1 MGLTRFHCPWQ
12 TRFSRLHVV
21 LLAVFSLA
29 ITSLFASPVFLP
41 EPEEVFTG
49 SEAGAWARVERLSD
63 PHPGFTQEAFC
74 AAGEQN
80 DPWIIK
86 WFGGDTTPHSRSFLL
101 HCAKGFEGKTLPE
114 PILLVHGAGDNAN
127 RAWIHPYAHSLPQKI
142 SEKERGF
149 ALWLSDLGYAVFA
162 VSFAHNQGCN
172 IMQAEHVANAIS
184 RIRTLMKRE
193 GDPNFKVN
201 VVAHSKGNV
210 VTRIYCSDAPKIF
223 PKKKFLSAFRK
234 DVDTYIGIGP
244 AFRGIDTPFRY
255 YGYNLQIATQKN
267 SNGPVAAESLLLYGF
282 WRNMKEMSLY
292 KDAANYFPGQCQ
304 LLFNLVRDANVPLG
318 VESMTLDM
326 VTPYALYFGGIS
338 PLMTSRGIE
347 KAIDEGERLI
357 YRLEEQGFNPNMK
370 IGVIAG
376 SSPFITYK
384 DAFTLTPM
392 PWEYLTPAGDG
403 LVYLASA
410 LHTDNAIKRG
420 AKLIGKKT
428 VDLNHVDIGRNRD
441 VVRIIDDWLQAH

>member
-1 MGLTRFHCPWQ
+1 MGLTRRISPWQ
-12 TRFSRLHVV
+12 TRISRIHVV
-21 LLAVFSLA
+21 LFAVFSLA
-29 ITSLFASPVFLP
+29 ITSLWASPVFLP

-49 SEAGAWARVERLSD
+49 TEAGAWARVERLSD

-74 AAGEQN
+74 PAGEQK

-86 WFGGDTTPHSRSFLL
+86 WFGGDATPHSRSFLL

-127 RAWIHPYAHSLPQKI
+127 RAWIHPYTGVLPEKL

-184 RIRTLMKRE
+184 RIRRLMKRE
-193 GDPNFKVN
+193 GDPKFKVN
-201 VVAHSKGNV
+201 IVAHSKGNV
-210 VTRIYCSDAPKIF
+210 VTRVYCSDAPQIF
-223 PKKKFLSAFRK
+223 PQKKFLSAFRN
-234 DVDTYIGIGP
+234 DVDAYIGIGP

-255 YGYNLQIATQKN
+255 YGYNLQIASQKD
-267 SNGPVAAESLLLYGF
+267 SNGPVATDRLVLNGF
-282 WRNMKEMSLY
+282 WRNLTEKSLY
-292 KDAANYFPGQCQ
+292 KGSANYFPGQCQ
-304 LLFNLVRDANVPLG
+304 LLFNLVKDAGVPLG
-318 VESMTLDM
+318 IESMTPD
-326 VTPYALYFGGIS
+326 VITAYSLYFGGIS

-357 YRLEEQGFNPNMK
+357 YRLEEKGFNPNMK
-370 IGVIAG
+370 IAVIAG
-376 SSPFITYK
+376 SSPYITYN
-384 DAFTLTPM
+384 TQHVITPM
-392 PWEYLTPAGDG
+392 PWEFFTPAGDG

-410 LHTDNAIKRG
+410 LHTDNAVKRG

-428 VDLNHVDIGRNRD
+428 INLNHVDIGRNRD
-441 VVRIIDDWLQAH
+441 VVRIIDDWLQAN